1 MELKEKI
8 KQIKKIA
15 PKTSKLV
22 LEKGWKE
29 HFIALIGREVNLEKG
44 VFEQVIGGRVM
55 VAKDNMSW
63 VGVQEADGK
72 TYALVFRE

>member
-8 KQIKKIA
+8 KKIKKIA
-15 PKTSKLV
+15 PKTSRLV
-22 LEKGWKE
+22 IEKGWNE
-29 HFIALIGREVNLEKG
+29 HFITLIGREVNLEKG
-44 VFEQVIGGRVM
+44 IFEQVIGGRIM

-63 VGVQEADGK
+63 VGVEEADGK